1 MQRRTALK
9 SIAATATGLA
19 FAGTVSGDDHDR
31 YRPRGPWG
39 TTTDQEKL
47 PYASYYTNDQLA
59 DQLEGLDRRSDR
71 LELRQIGE
79 SAGRGDPIWEVQ
91 IGDGGERVHMING
104 IHSDEPSGLEAT
116 VQVLQT
122 LAMGNSPEVADILDE
137 LSLTIIPDMNPDGNE
152 FRGDDGLAEGNSSD
166 FYQRRANTTEWDGET
181 AEMPS
186 YYYDHWD
193 VPGYDL
199 NRDFPVIPDFDP
211 DEDENLGIWD
221 GRSYGIPIDEIDL
234 ESQVDDPPEVIWGS
248 GLNLNP
254 ETRATID
261 SFLEA
266 DPDWAFTHH
275 HQGTPIDPDSSDEN
289 GPDWQT
295 SMSVMAPQG
304 AAYGDVSDDIDG
316 PEDGNVFITEDAEK
330 RSLQSAVLAK
340 DAAGLAGGG
349 RIDKINRF
357 GYGPLWGSYEE
368 VLPLYTDAAALLYE
382 VSHQSEERG
391 QKGEG
396 FKVKLTRDVYLETFR
411 RIADGSIHDIDEM
424 RYFDE
429 MSVPTENAENP
440 HTQ

>member
-1 MQRRTALK
+1 MQRRNALK
-9 SIAATATGLA
+9 SIAAATGLA
-19 FAGTVSGDDHDR
+19 FAGTASANDDDR

-39 TTTDQEKL
+39 TTDDQEKL
-47 PYASYYTNDQLA
+47 PYASYYTNEQLA
-59 DQLEGLDRRSDR
+59 DRLEGLDRRSDR

-91 IGDGGERVHMING
+91 IGDGDERLHMING
-104 IHSDEPSGLEAT
+104 IHGDEPTGLEAT

-122 LAMGNSPEVADILDE
+122 LAMGDSPEVADILDE
-137 LSLTIIPDMNPDGNE
+137 LSLTIIPDVNPDGNE
-152 FRGDDGLAEGNSSD
+152 FRGDDGLAEDNGPD
-166 FYQRRANTTEWDGET
+166 FYQRRANTIEWDGET
-181 AEMPS
+181 EQRPN
-186 YYYDHWD
+186 YHFDHWD

-199 NRDFPVIPDFDP
+199 NRDFPLVPEFDP
-211 DEDENLGIWD
+211 DEDERAEYWD
-221 GRSYGIPIDEIDL
+221 GNNYNVPLEDIDL
-234 ESQVDDPPEVIWGS
+234 EPQVDDPPEEIVNT

-275 HQGTPIDPDSSDEN
+275 HQGVPIDPDSSDEN

-304 AAYGDVSDDIDG
+304 AAYGDVSADIDS

-330 RSLQSAVLAK
+330 RSFQAAVLAK

-349 RIDKINRF
+349 RIDKVNRF

-382 VSHQSEERG
+382 ISHQSEERG
-391 QKGEG
+391 HKGEG
-396 FKVKLTRDVYLETFR
+396 FRVKLTRDVYLETFR
-411 RIADGSIHDIDEM
+411 RIADGSIHEIDEM

-429 MSVPTENAENP
+429 MSVPDEYVSSP
-440 HTQ
+440 HTR

>member
-19 FAGTVSGDDHDR
+19 FAGTASGDDDN

-39 TTTDQEKL
+39 TTDDQEKL
-47 PYASYYTNDQLA
+47 PYASYYTNEQLA
-59 DQLEGLDRRSDR
+59 DRLQGLDRRSDR

-79 SAGRGDPIWEVQ
+79 SAGREDPIWEVQ
-91 IGDGGERVHMING
+91 IGDGDESLHMING
-104 IHSDEPSGLEAT
+104 IHGDEPSGLEAT

-349 RIDKINRF
+349 RIDKVNRF
-357 GYGPLWGSYEE
+357 PYGPLWGSYEE